1 MKLSQ
6 FKTLIRE
13 EVRKSISNKTKRIAE
28 NRTTLTEAQT
38 EQSVLNILYKEVAK
52 QLKKEGFKKKIAPD
66 DLKTIAL
73 EWLRVTL
80 QSDDDHLEETFAD
93 DIFENSVI
101 NKVITKYYPD
111 FDGTFDDY

>member
-6 FKTLIRE
+6 FRSLIRE

-28 NRTTLTEAQT
+28 NRTTLTEALT

-80 QSDDDHLEETFAD
+80 QSDYVEETFAD
-93 DIFENSVI
+93 DIFDNSVTT
-101 NKVITKYYPD
+101 KVITKYYPD